1 MSAAYQHRL
10 TLNSPSRRVTRHT
23 KHSVWAKSTSATT
36 KFPAGSQVIN
46 IRTSIMGLPINF
58 MKKDRG
64 YSWIVLLAIVINNF
78 CCMGYLF
85 TSTGIYGS
93 IYPDLLQEERSK
105 TNAIGSTL
113 VGVFLF
119 TGKKVFYI
127 LLLTASDC
135 M

>member
-1 MSAAYQHRL
+1 M
-10 TLNSPSRRVTRHT
+10 
-23 KHSVWAKSTSATT
+23 
-36 KFPAGSQVIN
+36 IN
-46 IRTSIMGLPINF
+46 IHTSIMGLPINF

-64 YSWIVLLAIVINNF
+64 YSWIALLAIVINNF

-119 TGKKVFYI
+119 TGKKIIYI
-127 LLLTASDC
+127 RLLDLRNKFFSASLPFHSYVTID
-135 M
+135 MQ